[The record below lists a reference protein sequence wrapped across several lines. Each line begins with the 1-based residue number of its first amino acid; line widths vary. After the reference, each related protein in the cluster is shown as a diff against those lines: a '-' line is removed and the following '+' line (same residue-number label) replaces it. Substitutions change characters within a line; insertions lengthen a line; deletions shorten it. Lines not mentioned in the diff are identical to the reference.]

1 METYLPYCLDSLL
14 VNNHQESLEVLIVN
28 DGSKDSTLAIA
39 QKYAADYPELFR
51 VIDKRNGNYGSCINA
66 ALPLATGKYVKVLD
80 ADDSFDTANFE
91 LFIEFLNVTDA
102 DLVLSDF
109 TWVDSE
115 RNKLRDTIYSL
126 GKALLPMN
134 EACIQEG
141 FKNMEMHAVTYRT
154 KMLIDAGYRQTEG
167 ISYTDQQWIFAP
179 MAYVHQVGVFN
190 KSVYQYMVGR
200 VGQTVDPEVKLRRMK
215 DRVLYVIDMIKQ
227 YDALNSFASKEI
239 KGYLDARIH
248 TNLKDIYIT
257 YFSNSEQVNRQL
269 VYDFDVSFNQS
280 SESLYYKLGDSSRY
294 IKLWRQITECKT
306 MECLFCKVFSIIF
319 RLRTFVK

>member
-14 VNNHQESLEVLIVN
+14 VSNHQDSLDVLIVN
-28 DGSKDSTLAIA
+28 DGSKDGTLAIA
-39 QKYAADYPELFR
+39 QKYVANYPELFR

-91 LFIEFLNVTDA
+91 KFLEFLSDTDA

-115 RNKLRDTIYSL
+115 RNKLRDTTYSL
-126 GKALLPMN
+126 GRKIMQMD
-134 EACIQEG
+134 EACVQDG
-141 FKNMEMHAVTYRT
+141 FKNMEMHAVTYRK

-179 MAYVHQVGVFN
+179 MAYVRQVGVFN

-227 YDALNSFASKEI
+227 YDTLNLFVSKEI
-239 KGYLDARIH
+239 KGYLDARIYP
-248 TNLKDIYIT
+248 NIKDIYIT
-257 YFSNSEQVNRQL
+257 YFTNREKVNRQL
-269 VYDFDVSFNQS
+269 VYDFDVNFNKS
-280 SESLYYKLGDSSRY
+280 SESLYYRLGNSNRY
-294 IKLWRQITECKT
+294 IKLWRQITKCKAT
-306 MECLFCKVFSIIF
+306 EFLFCKVFSVIF
-319 RLRTFVK
+319 SLRTFIK

>member
-14 VNNHQESLEVLIVN
+14 VSNHQESLEVLIVN

-39 QKYAADYPELFR
+39 QKYAAIYPELFR

-91 LFIEFLNVTDA
+91 KFLEFLSDTDA

-115 RNKLRDTIYSL
+115 RNKLRDTTYSL
-126 GKALLPMN
+126 GRTILPMDK
-134 EACIQEG
+134 ACIQDG

-154 KMLIDAGYRQTEG
+154 KILADSGYRQTEG

-179 MAYVHQVGVFN
+179 MAYVRQVGVFN

-200 VGQTVDPEVKLRRMK
+200 MGQTVDPEVKLRRMK
-215 DRVLYVIDMIKQ
+215 DRVLYVIDMIRQ
-227 YDALNSFASKEI
+227 YDMLNSFVSKEI
-239 KGYLDARIH
+239 KGYLDARIYP
-248 TNLKDIYIT
+248 NIKDIYIT
-257 YFSNSEQVNRQL
+257 YFTNSEKVDRQL
-269 VYDFDVSFNQS
+269 VYDFDVNFNKS
-280 SESLYYKLGDSSRY
+280 SESLYYKLGKSNRY
-294 IKLWRQITECKT
+294 IKLWRQITKCKKT
-306 MECLFCKVFSIIF
+306 EFLFCKVFFVIF
-319 RLRTFVK
+319 SLRTFVK

>member
-115 RNKLRDTIYSL
+115 RNKLRDIIYSL

-167 ISYTDQQWIFAP
+167 ISYTDQQ
-179 MAYVHQVGVFN
+179 
-190 KSVYQYMVGR
+190 
-200 VGQTVDPEVKLRRMK
+200 
-215 DRVLYVIDMIKQ
+215 
-227 YDALNSFASKEI
+227 
-239 KGYLDARIH
+239 
-248 TNLKDIYIT
+248 
-257 YFSNSEQVNRQL
+257 
-269 VYDFDVSFNQS
+269 
-280 SESLYYKLGDSSRY
+280 
-294 IKLWRQITECKT
+294 
-306 MECLFCKVFSIIF
+306 
-319 RLRTFVK
+319 